1 MDWKTLKN
9 EITEIYP
16 FLAKARFGSKETT
29 NHFPLPPLLAIGSYA
44 AINIA
49 GDDSA
54 PKRLA
59 MIFPHSDSVACHV
72 AVAASLAAIKKQ
84 FERGFPAL
92 PDLVPGEKV
101 LVNGADMT
109 YLGEVLDKGKPYF
122 KFSYSDKGTSRLL
135 PATDDNRLR
144 VQHSVSNRNLTKR
157 DKEEIKSVAD
167 PILNLKL
174 RGNTSLFH
182 TSVILV
188 SRIHEAREQVS
199 GLNLAAENNVCSKLS
214 NVFGW
219 GSLTEEGEIKIWGSA
234 GRREEPLV
242 LVSSNFA
249 DVCEYVE
256 LNSHKTDLIIV
267 DGGSYIKDSAS
278 FETLLNKNIPII
290 FVLSGKDQDDIRDLK
305 RKDFA
310 FWAWNSEDLKSL
322 NQDSSEVEESPFYGL
337 QKKIASFASFG
348 VETVECQNP
357 GFERAFDLLNR
368 VRREVT
374 DEDYHATQIL
384 DRMFMF
390 FLRVSR
396 LVSITDAITEKS
408 ESELSLIE
416 NDLQTFRF
424 SVHNFSESFAEIVE
438 SFKQGIALLSD
449 ENSKPARLRSEIG
462 KMLAAGYKK
471 ICVVLSK
478 SDFQIEKEYL
488 AARFPGGKVVFERNA
503 SFKMRDEYDCVI
515 LCGYLKRNQMLRIFD
530 EALSAKLTVLNYT
543 HEKEWTSSVKKQFFG
558 AFDKQ
563 DFRNRSVFGKKLSA
577 AAEATTQQN
586 SVEDAPATPAL
597 EEFEIKLNEFRR
609 QRILKSINE
618 DSGGKKESAR
628 CVAFSQGSF
637 AFLTESY
644 SVPVINELLGGKT
657 KVDRIPQKK
666 IKDISPGDFLLFRET
681 GGRNLIRE
689 MADLGLSKS
698 GKTELRNT
706 ASAWREALKKIYER
720 ENKSLSRVKNEL
732 KKYDCDRNELTIK
745 NWLFDENQIAPGED
759 SDILAIAA
767 AADDEKLLKNYD
779 DLIGAVSQV
788 RGAHL
793 QAAKQIA
800 KLLEKRVKGDLGEL
814 SETNA
819 EIKVSGLGK
828 VFIVC
833 VESIDSNMTEI
844 PGHRVNRLLKEKERE
859 DGANDSAASVG

>member
-1 MDWKTLKN
+1 MDWKSLKKDIL
-9 EITEIYP
+9 EAYP
-16 FLAKARFGSKETT
+16 FLAKARFGFKEATS
-29 NHFPLPPLLAIGSYA
+29 HFPMPPLLAIGSFA
-44 AINIA
+44 AINVIN
-49 GDDSA
+49 DDSA
-54 PKRLA
+54 PTRLA
-59 MIFPHSDSVACHV
+59 MIFPHSESVACHV
-72 AVAASLAAIKKQ
+72 AAAASFAAIKKQ
-84 FERGFPAL
+84 FERGL
-92 PDLVPGEKV
+92 PPLPELVAGEKV
-101 LVNGADMT
+101 LLDGVDYI
-109 YLGEVLDKGKPYF
+109 YLREEIIAGIPFMVFNYKGGIQKV
-122 KFSYSDKGTSRLL
+122 
-135 PATDDNRLR
+135 PASERLR
-144 VQHSVSNRNLTKR
+144 VQHSISNRQLTKR
-157 DKEEIKSVAD
+157 DKYPIESVVD
-167 PILNLKL
+167 PVLDTKL

-256 LNSHKTDLIIV
+256 LNSHKTDLIVV
-267 DGGSYIKDSAS
+267 DGSSYLKDLAS

-290 FVLSGKDQDDIRDLK
+290 FVLSGKDHDGIQYLK
-305 RKDFA
+305 KKDFA

-322 NQDSSEVEESPFYGL
+322 NKDSSEVEGSPFYGL
-337 QKKIASFASFG
+337 QKKIASFASFV
-348 VETVECQNP
+348 VETVECRNP
-357 GFERAFDLLNR
+357 AFERAFDLLNR
-368 VRREVT
+368 VRRAVT

-396 LVSITDAITEKS
+396 LVSITDAITAKS
-408 ESELSLIE
+408 EKDLSLIE
-416 NDLQTFRF
+416 SDLQTFRF
-424 SVHNFSESFAEIVE
+424 SVHNFSESFTEIVE
-438 SFKQGIALLSD
+438 SFKQGVALLSD
-449 ENSKPARLRSEIG
+449 ENSKPARLRAEIG

-478 SDFQIEKEYL
+478 SDYQIEKEYL
-488 AARFPGGKVVFERNA
+488 AARFPGGKVVYERNA
-503 SFKMRDEYDCVI
+503 SFKMRDDYDCVI

-530 EALSAKLTVLNYT
+530 EALSAKLTILNYA

-563 DFRNRSVFGKKLSA
+563 DFRNHSVFGKKLSA
-577 AAEATTQQN
+577 AAPASAPQN
-586 SVEDAPATPAL
+586 SAEDAPETPAL

-609 QRILKSINE
+609 QRILKSVNE
-618 DSGGKKESAR
+618 DSGGQKVAAR
-628 CVAFSQGSF
+628 CVAFNQGSF

-657 KVDRIPQKK
+657 KSEKIEKK
-666 IKDISPGDFLLFRET
+666 IKDISPGDFLLFRES
-681 GGRNLIRE
+681 GDRSLIKE
-689 MADLGLSKS
+689 MADLLLSKS
-698 GKTELRNT
+698 GNADLRKK
-706 ASAWREALKKIYER
+706 ALSWREALRKIYELNN
-720 ENKSLSRVKNEL
+720 ESLSKVKAEL
-732 KKYDCDRNELTIK
+732 KKQGCDRHEMTIK
-745 NWLFDENQIAPGED
+745 NWLNDENQIAPRDDE
-759 SDILAIAA
+759 DILAIAA
-767 AADDEKLLKNYD
+767 AADDGKLLKSYD
-779 DLIGAVSQV
+779 DLINAVSQV

-800 KLLEKRVKGDLGEL
+800 RLLEKRVKGDLGEL
-814 SETNA
+814 SESNA

-833 VESIDSNMTEI
+833 VESIDSAVTEV
-844 PGHRVNRLLKEKERE
+844 PGHKANRLLKEKERE
-859 DGANDSAASVG
+859 DGANDSAVSVG

>member
-1 MDWKTLKN
+1 
-9 EITEIYP
+9 
-16 FLAKARFGSKETT
+16 
-29 NHFPLPPLLAIGSYA
+29 
-44 AINIA
+44 
-49 GDDSA
+49 
-54 PKRLA
+54 
-59 MIFPHSDSVACHV
+59 MIFPHSESVACHV
-72 AVAASLAAIKKQ
+72 AAAASLAEIKRQ
-84 FERGFPAL
+84 FERGL
-92 PDLVPGEKV
+92 PDLPELKPDEKV
-101 LVNGADMT
+101 LLDGVD
-109 YLGEVLDKGKPYF
+109 YIYQGEETIKGDSYMVF
-122 KFSYSDKGTSRLL
+122 KYAGGIQKV
-135 PATDDNRLR
+135 PAGERLR
-144 VQHSVSNRNLTKR
+144 VQHSVSSRQLTKR
-157 DKEEIKSVAD
+157 DKHPVKSVVD
-167 PILNLKL
+167 PILETKL
-174 RGNTSLFH
+174 RGNTSLFQ

-199 GLNLAAENNVCSKLS
+199 GLNLAAEDNICSKLS

-219 GSLTEEGEIKIWGSA
+219 GSLSEEGEIKIWGSA

-256 LNSHKTDLIIV
+256 VNSHKTELIVV
-267 DGGSYIKDSAS
+267 DGTSYLRDLAS
-278 FETLLNKNIPII
+278 FETLLNKNVPVI
-290 FVLSGKDQDDIRDLK
+290 FVLSGKDQDGIQYLK

-310 FWAWNSEDLKSL
+310 FWAWNAEDLKSL
-322 NQDSSEVEESPFYGL
+322 NEDFSEAEESPFYGL
-337 QKKIASFASFG
+337 RKKIASFASFG
-348 VETVECQNP
+348 VETIECRNP
-357 GFERAFDLLNR
+357 AFERAFDLLNR

-396 LVSITDAITEKS
+396 LVSVTDAITAKS
-408 ESELSLIE
+408 EKELSSIE

-424 SVHNFSESFAEIVE
+424 NVYNFSEPFAEIVE

-462 KMLAAGYKK
+462 KMLAAGYEK

-488 AARFPGGKVVFERNA
+488 SARFPGNKIAFERNA
-503 SFKMRDEYDCVI
+503 SFKMRDDYDCVI

-530 EALSAKLTVLNYT
+530 EALSAKLTVLNYA

-563 DFRNRSVFGKKLSA
+563 DFRNRSVFGKRLA
-577 AAEATTQQN
+577 ATTTTATAPRS
-586 SVEDAPATPAL
+586 SVDDAPAMPAL

-618 DSGGKKESAR
+618 DSGGQKVSAR
-628 CVAFSQGSF
+628 CVAFNQGSF

-657 KVDRIPQKK
+657 KAEKIPQKK
-666 IKDISPGDFLLFRET
+666 IKDISPGDFLLFRES

-698 GKTELRNT
+698 GKSELRNT

-720 ENKSLSRVKNEL
+720 ENKSLSRVKAEL

-779 DLIGAVSQV
+779 DLIHAVSQV

-800 KLLEKRVKGDLGEL
+800 RLLEKRVKGDLSEL
-814 SETNA
+814 SETSA

-833 VESIDSNMTEI
+833 VESIDANTTEI
-844 PGHRVNRLLKEKERE
+844 PGHKANRLLKEKEREE

>member
-1 MDWKTLKN
+1 MDWKTVKN

-16 FLAKARFGSKETT
+16 FLAKARFGFKEAT
-29 NHFPLPPLLAIGSYA
+29 NHYPLPPLLAIGSYA
-44 AINIA
+44 AINVA

-54 PKRLA
+54 SKRLA
-59 MIFPHSDSVACHV
+59 MIFPHSDSVACYV
-72 AVAASLAAIKKQ
+72 AAAASLAAIKKQ
-84 FERGFPAL
+84 FERGLPPL
-92 PDLVPGEKV
+92 PDLLSGEKV
-101 LVNGADMT
+101 LLDGVD
-109 YLGEVLDKGKPYF
+109 YIYQGEEIIAGEPFMVF
-122 KFSYSDKGTSRLL
+122 KYAGGGIQKV
-135 PATDDNRLR
+135 PASERLR
-144 VQHSVSNRNLTKR
+144 VQHSVSSRQLTKR
-157 DKEEIKSVAD
+157 DKYPIKSVVD
-167 PILNLKL
+167 PILDTKL

-188 SRIHEAREQVS
+188 SRIYEAREQVS
-199 GLNLAAENNVCSKLS
+199 GLSLAAENDVCSKLS

-219 GSLTEEGEIKIWGSA
+219 GSLTDEGEIKIWGSA

-256 LNSHKTDLIIV
+256 VNSHKTDLIVV
-267 DGGSYIKDSAS
+267 DGASYLKDLAS
-278 FETLLNKNIPII
+278 FETLLNKNIPLI
-290 FVLSGKDQDDIRDLK
+290 FVLSGKDQEGIQYLK

-322 NQDSSEVEESPFYGL
+322 NQDSLEVEESPFYGL

-348 VETVECQNP
+348 VETVECRNSA
-357 GFERAFDLLNR
+357 FERAFDLLNR
-368 VRREVT
+368 MRRKVP
-374 DEDYHATQIL
+374 DVDYHATQIL

-396 LVSITDAITEKS
+396 LVSITDSIAEKS
-408 ESELSLIE
+408 EKELSSIE
-416 NDLQTFRF
+416 SDLQTFRF
-424 SVHNFSESFAEIVE
+424 NVYNFMESFAEIVE

-449 ENSKPARLRSEIG
+449 EHSKPARLRSEVG
-462 KMLAAGYKK
+462 KMLSASHEK

-478 SDFQIEKEYL
+478 SDFEIEKEYL
-488 AARFPGGKVVFERNA
+488 ATRFPGNEVVFERNA
-503 SFKMRDEYDCVI
+503 SFKMRDDYDAVI

-530 EALSAKLTVLNYT
+530 EALSTKLTVLNYA

-577 AAEATTQQN
+577 AVAATAPQN
-586 SVEDAPATPAL
+586 SVEDTPATPAL

-609 QRILKSINE
+609 LRILKSINE
-618 DSGGKKESAR
+618 DSGGQKVTAR
-628 CVAFSQGSF
+628 CITFNQGSF

-644 SVPVINELLGGKT
+644 SMPVINELLGGKS
-657 KVDRIPQKK
+657 KVEKIPQKK
-666 IKDISPGDFLLFRET
+666 VKDILPGDFLLFRES

-689 MADLGLSKS
+689 MADLGLSKK

-767 AADDEKLLKNYD
+767 AANDEKLLENYD
-779 DLIGAVSQV
+779 DLIHAVRQV

-793 QAAKQIA
+793 QAAKQVA
-800 KLLEKRVKGDLGEL
+800 KLLERRVKGDLGEL
-814 SETNA
+814 SESNA

-833 VESIDSNMTEI
+833 VESIDSALTEV
-844 PGHRVNRLLKEKERE
+844 PGHKANRLLKEKERE
-859 DGANDSAASVG
+859 DGANDSAVSVG